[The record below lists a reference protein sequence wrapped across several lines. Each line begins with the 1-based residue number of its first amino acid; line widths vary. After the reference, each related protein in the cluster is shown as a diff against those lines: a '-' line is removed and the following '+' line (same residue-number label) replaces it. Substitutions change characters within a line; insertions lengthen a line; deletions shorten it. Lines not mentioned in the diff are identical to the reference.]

1 MTNNNATSKG
11 RIPSRRK
18 ELHGKELPHVQLNM
32 PDALRSVNVN
42 EIKLAKT
49 YRRLL
54 NRKRATEKTPDA
66 KLLLDTVR
74 DCAELLDPPRETESV
89 PENAVIQL
97 VHNVAR
103 PDYEAGPAAP
113 PEKSL

>member
-1 MTNNNATSKG
+1 MRPNA
-11 RIPSRRK
+11 
-18 ELHGKELPHVQLNM
+18 LHAAEVAQEPMKM

-54 NRKRATEKTPDA
+54 NRRKATEKTPDA

-74 DCAELLDPPRETESV
+74 DCARILEPLRE
-89 PENAVIQL
+89 PDGLPDNAVIQL

-103 PDYEAGPAAP
+103 PDLEEAPDAAVA
-113 PEKSL
+113 ESL

>member
-1 MTNNNATSKG
+1 MRPNT
-11 RIPSRRK
+11 
-18 ELHGKELPHVQLNM
+18 LHAPEVPQAQLKM

-54 NRKRATEKTPDA
+54 NRRKATEKTPDA

-74 DCAELLDPPRETESV
+74 DCAKILEPLREAEGL
-89 PENAVIQL
+89 PDNAVIQL

-103 PDYEAGPAAP
+103 PDGEVAQDTTVAEG
-113 PEKSL
+113 L

>member
-1 MTNNNATSKG
+1 M
-11 RIPSRRK
+11 RPST
-18 ELHGKELPHVQLNM
+18 LHAPEGPQVQLKM

-54 NRKRATEKTPDA
+54 NRRKATEKTPDA

-74 DCAELLDPPRETESV
+74 DCARILEPLREAEGV

-103 PDYEAGPAAP
+103 PDREAEPDAP
-113 PEKSL
+113 VGEGL